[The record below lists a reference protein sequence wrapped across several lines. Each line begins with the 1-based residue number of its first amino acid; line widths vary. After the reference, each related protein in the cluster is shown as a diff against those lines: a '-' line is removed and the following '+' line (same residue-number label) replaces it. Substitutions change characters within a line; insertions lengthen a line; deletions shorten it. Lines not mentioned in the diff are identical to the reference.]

1 MIRQLI
7 LYLVET
13 HELDSSELFGLV
25 ERFEADVCR
34 WFSRERERTRYG
46 VQIMSPNGHQGSL
59 PAQQGLNET
68 APVCYSFLI
77 KYL

>member
-1 MIRQLI
+1 MIRQINLH
-7 LYLVET
+7 LVEA
-13 HELDSSELFGLV
+13 HELDCSELFSLV

-59 PAQQGLNET
+59 PAHKTGIDQHCTTLH
-68 APVCYSFLI
+68 F
-77 KYL
+77 